1 MSEELSSHI
10 EGEYTLVHKM
20 KTVCVSFN
28 LEDLM
33 EQTLQ

>member
-1 MSEELSSHI
+1 MSDETFLHI
-10 EGEYTLVHKM
+10 EGEYTPVLKM